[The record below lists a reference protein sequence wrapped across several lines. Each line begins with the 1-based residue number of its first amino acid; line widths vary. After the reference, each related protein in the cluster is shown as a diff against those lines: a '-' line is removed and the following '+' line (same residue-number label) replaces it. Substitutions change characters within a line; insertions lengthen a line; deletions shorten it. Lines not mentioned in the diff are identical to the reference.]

1 MIKEDQ
7 TEFST
12 IKVPG
17 GIIILNVT
25 QQAALSHLTNR
36 EWMYRANSLLAL
48 VYNNSHSIR

>member
-25 QQAALSHLTNR
+25 QQAVLSHLTSQT
-36 EWMYRANSLLAL
+36 ETVWSQ
-48 VYNNSHSIR
+48 

>member
-36 EWMYRANSLLAL
+36 EWMEPIVCLLL
-48 VYNNSHSIR
+48 FTIIPIR